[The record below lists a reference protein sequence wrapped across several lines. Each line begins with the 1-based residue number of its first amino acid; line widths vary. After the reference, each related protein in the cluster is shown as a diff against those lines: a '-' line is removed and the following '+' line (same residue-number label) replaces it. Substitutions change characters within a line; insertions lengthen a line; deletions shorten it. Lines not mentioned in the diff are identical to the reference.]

1 MFKKIA
7 QWIRI
12 RQERRLRKKI
22 MMRALPSVPL
32 LVRENIEA
40 TEMALRY
47 IIDGEIPQMPA
58 QEEIGQRAG

>member
-58 QEEIGQRAG
+58 QDTPKE